1 MSTEALSHLSDRDLL
16 AEVSRLATGQR
27 DATVS
32 LVAHLAELHAR
43 RLHQQAGFSSLYT
56 YCIDVLGLSE
66 SEAYDRVKA
75 AKLVRRYPAILTLL
89 AAGQINLTSVR
100 LVAPHLTAGNH
111 EELLIAACGKRKREL
126 QDLLA
131 QRFPQADVPF
141 SIVHSL
147 SPGRYR
153 VTFTASAATYEKLQL
168 AQDLLRH
175 VIPSGDPAQIFER
188 ALDVLVEALLKEK
201 YAATDRPRASRG
213 QAEDSRHIPAEI
225 KRAVHL
231 RDRGRCRYVG
241 PDGHRCGERSFV
253 EFHHVRPYAAG
264 GPCTVDNIELRC
276 RAHNVYEAETFFG
289 PAREYGGVAAR
300 EAVVEDGRPV
310 SEQTRFRSGTKSA
323 EIPANAT

>member
-16 AEVSRLATGQR
+16 AAVSRLATGQR

-32 LVAHLAELHAR
+32 LIAHLAELHAR
-43 RLHQQAGFSSLYT
+43 RLHQRAGFSSLYT
-56 YCIDVLGLSE
+56 YCIDVVGLSE

-75 AKLVRRYPAILTLL
+75 AKLVRRYPALLTLL
-89 AAGQINLTSVR
+89 AAGQINLTTVR
-100 LVAPHLTAGNH
+100 LVAPHLTPANH

-126 QDLLA
+126 QELLA

-153 VTFTASAATYEKLQL
+153 VTFTASASTYEKLQL

-175 VIPSGDPAQIFER
+175 VLPSGDPAQIFER

-213 QAEDSRHIPAEI
+213 QAEDSRNIPAEI

-241 PDGHRCGERSFV
+241 PDGHRCGERAFV

-264 GPCTVDNIELRC
+264 GRCTVDNIELRC
-276 RAHNVYEAETFFG
+276 RAHNVYESNTFYG
-289 PAREYGGVAAR
+289 PAREYGGVPAGSR
-300 EAVVEDGRPV
+300 AVEEGSPV
-310 SEQTRFRSGTKSA
+310 SEQTRFRSGTKIA
-323 EIPANAT
+323 KIPANAT

>member
-16 AEVSRLATGQR
+16 AAVSRLATGER

-32 LVAHLAELHAR
+32 LIAHLAELHAR
-43 RLHQQAGFSSLYT
+43 RLHQRAGFSSLYT
-56 YCIDVLGLSE
+56 YCIDVVGLSE

-89 AAGQINLTSVR
+89 AAGQINLTTVR
-100 LVAPHLTAGNH
+100 LVAPHLTAGNN
-111 EELLIAACGKRKREL
+111 EELLVAACGKRKREL
-126 QDLLA
+126 QELLA

-153 VTFTASAATYEKLQL
+153 VTFTASASTYEKLQL

-213 QAEDSRHIPAEI
+213 QMDDSRNIPAEI

-276 RAHNVYEAETFFG
+276 RAHNVYESDAFFG
-289 PAREYGGVAAR
+289 PAREYGGVAGSA
-300 EAVVEDGRPV
+300 AAGGAGTAV
-310 SEQTRFRSGTKSA
+310 SEPTRFRSGTKTA
-323 EIPANAT
+323 EIPASAT

>member
-16 AEVSRLATGQR
+16 AAVSRLATGER
-27 DATVS
+27 DANVS
-32 LVAHLAELHAR
+32 LIAHLAELHAR

-56 YCIDVLGLSE
+56 YCIDVVGLSE

-75 AKLVRRYPAILTLL
+75 AKLVRRYPAVLTLL
-89 AAGQINLTSVR
+89 AAGQINLTTVR
-100 LVAPHLTAGNH
+100 LVAPHLTPGNH

-126 QDLLA
+126 QELLA
-131 QRFPQADVPF
+131 ERFPQADVPF

-153 VTFTASAATYEKLQL
+153 VTFTANASTYEKLQL

-175 VIPSGDPAQIFER
+175 VIPSGDPAPVLER
-188 ALDVLVEALLKEK
+188 ALDVLLEALLKEK
-201 YAATDRPRASRG
+201 YAATDHPRARRG
-213 QAEDSRHIPAEI
+213 QAEDSRNIPAEI

-241 PDGHRCGERSFV
+241 LDGHRCGERAFV
-253 EFHHVRPYAAG
+253 EFHHVRPFAAG
-264 GPCTVDNIELRC
+264 GPCTVENIELRC
-276 RAHNVYEAETFFG
+276 RAHNVYEADTFFL
-289 PAREYGGVAAR
+289 PAREYAGPAATEVATSDHAS
-300 EAVVEDGRPV
+300 V
-310 SEQTRFRSGTKSA
+310 SEGTRFRSGTKTA